1 MRNDIAA
8 NIRQGNFYAK
18 SCRIVSVDQNKTQE
32 HSENNDENPDKSD
45 DENPDENDDEN
56 DVIEHEEMAFNSQ
69 SMSPTKGLFGYSSND
84 GE

>member
-1 MRNDIAA
+1 MRNDIEA

-32 HSENNDENPDKSD
+32 HSENNDENPDES
-45 DENPDENDDEN
+45 DDEN

-69 SMSPTKGLFGYSSND
+69 SMSPTIGLFGYSSND
-84 GE
+84 DE